1 MRPRTKK
8 KNPKQK
14 QLYAT
19 LESYKQLKNYAKNA
33 VFCI

>member
-8 KNPKQK
+8 KPKTK
-14 QLYAT
+14 TAICY